1 MFKVQL
7 AIEVKQIKTD
17 NVILFKSKSFALRII
32 KLYKYLRVIKKEFVM
47 SKQILRSGT
56 SIGANVKESIV
67 AQSKADFYSKL
78 YIALKEANETEYWLE
93 LLYESDYIEEK
104 QFKSIY
110 ADCKEIIKILMSIT
124 KNKPKTADN

>member
-1 MFKVQL
+1 MKKNKSEN
-7 AIEVKQIKTD
+7 A
-17 NVILFKSKSFALRII
+17 ILFKSKNFALRII
-32 KLYKYLRVIKKEFVM
+32 KLYKYLRVMKKEFVI

-56 SIGANVKESIV
+56 SIGANIKESVV

-104 QFKSIY
+104 HFKSIY
-110 ADCKEIIKILMSIT
+110 SDCKEIIKILM
-124 KNKPKTADN
+124 

>member
-1 MFKVQL
+1 M
-7 AIEVKQIKTD
+7 KQIKTD

-56 SIGANVKESIV
+56 CIGGNVKETIV
-67 AQSKADFYSKL
+67 SQSKADFYSKL

-124 KNKPKTADN
+124 KNKD